1 MVSSDQDVVAV
12 LDSDGATV
20 IDSARLEA
28 VSLGVK
34 PIANSD
40 GVPVLDSDRAAAP
53 GLDRMVVIKS
63 D

>member
-1 MVSSDQDVVAV
+1 MVAV

-20 IDSARLEA
+20 INSARLEA

-40 GVPVLDSDRAAAP
+40 GVPVLDSDRAAVP
-53 GLDRMVVIKS
+53 CLDWMVVIKS